1 VQKIIK
7 TNDGAKLNKINDY
20 VCIIK
25 CKEVASPAI
34 SKVYVKFYV
43 KATPTR
49 KQVEIYVMNRMR
61 MGGTYNDVDNMSTIA
76 RNSNVTKSNELF

>member
-25 CKEVASPAI
+25 CKEVAI

-49 KQVEIYVMNRMR
+49 KQIEIYVMNRMR
-61 MGGTYNDVDNMSTIA
+61 MGAHTMMWITCPQ
-76 RNSNVTKSNELF
+76 